1 MIRLATP
8 LRDFVRKM
16 EWEDDVEEREEKASA
31 HLSTR
36 IGVGGQPC
44 QLYIDAQDHLDA
56 ISVFCYLPFH
66 ATQANLA
73 QACILSNAINRRSR
87 HCRIE
92 IDPDDGEIRGV
103 VSADFEGLEP
113 TGANVETMFHF
124 CVGVLRDWMPAL
136 AEVAVVGRPA
146 REVLEARD
154 AAARAAANDAAGDPD
169 GQDEDEDDDAGQ
181 DGDGRQPS

>member
-1 MIRLATP
+1 MTRLAQP
-8 LRDFVRKM
+8 IRDFVRKM

-44 QLYIDAQDHLDA
+44 QLYIDAQDDLDA

-66 ATQANLA
+66 ATPAHLA

-87 HCRIE
+87 HCRVE

-113 TGANVETMFHF
+113 TGANVEAMFHF
-124 CVGVLRDWMPAL
+124 CVGVLRDWMPSI
-136 AEVAVVGRPA
+136 AEVAVVGRSA
-146 REVLEARD
+146 QDVLGARD
-154 AAARAAANDAAGDPD
+154 AAARIGADDTPGDVDA
-169 GQDEDEDDDAGQ
+169 E
-181 DGDGRQPS
+181 